1 MMKLSEIARRS
12 KLALAVLRDGETALV
27 EDAKRRAVDDFLKN
41 AGLKIPG
48 AWNPVESVEQY
59 RNMSE
64 AIGRSRGRKERIQ
77 KLRETYA
84 EEDGKVCGIAVG
96 LIEEAAVAL
105 TINGIKPPAELT
117 DRLFEQYAK
126 TFVDLARYL
135 YDRKNK

>member
-1 MMKLSEIARRS
+1 MKLSEIARRS
-12 KLALAVLRDGETALV
+12 KLALAVLRGGEKMLD
-27 EDAKRRAVDDFLKN
+27 EDAKRRAVNDFLKT

-48 AWNPVESVEQY
+48 AWNPVQSIEQY
-59 RNMSE
+59 RDMSE

-105 TINGIKPPAELT
+105 TINGIKPPAEL
-117 DRLFEQYAK
+117 
-126 TFVDLARYL
+126 
-135 YDRKNK
+135 